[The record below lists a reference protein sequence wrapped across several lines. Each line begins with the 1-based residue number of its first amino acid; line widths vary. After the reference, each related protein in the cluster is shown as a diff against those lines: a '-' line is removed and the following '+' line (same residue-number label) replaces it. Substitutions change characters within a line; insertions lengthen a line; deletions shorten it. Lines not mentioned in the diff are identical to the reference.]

1 MIQLGDT
8 LPDGILYH
16 IDAAT
21 RILHILSIRHLFAH
35 KRVLL
40 LGVPGAYTPSC
51 RQVTFFPR
59 SCLISSYSL
68 RLSSVEHIPGY
79 ISKAPSLHAKGIT
92 NIYCLTVNDPFVTH
106 QWSKTFADNNDAVR
120 FLADGSATFTKAL
133 GMDIDLTRHGMGV
146 RGRRFVLFADNLR
159 VRKLI
164 VEYPG
169 EAANIAVDDV
179 LKLFI

>member
-51 RQVTFFPR
+51 RQVPGCCC
-59 SCLISSYSL
+59 SKLITL
-68 RLSSVEHIPGY
+68 VT
-79 ISKAPSLHAKGIT
+79 A
-92 NIYCLTVNDPFVTH
+92 VNDPFVTH

>member
-40 LGVPGAYTPSC
+40 LGVPGAYTPK
-51 RQVTFFPR
+51 
-59 SCLISSYSL
+59 
-68 RLSSVEHIPGY
+68 HIPGY
-79 ISKAPSLHAKGIT
+79 ITKAPSLHAKGIT